1 MTTLAKILDNL
12 GSVINRT
19 GPQVGGL
26 PTTQISGGAIVGRT
40 ARMDDVAGSP
50 VMAGGAIA
58 APTRKQI
65 ITAIRK
71 RGREIELDSYP
82 LATQAWLIKS
92 LDGIKAKVAKEGASD
107 ARLMDEAMSVE
118 NVSTRLW
125 DDLPFMKS
133 RADATKIAKLG
144 PEAIVNL
151 SKAPARQYFI
161 DAPFSREIGRPDES
175 GISRSASATGTR
187 GEAPVVARDPE
198 SGQPIDANGNP
209 VPEKDAATVGGTQYR
224 VLAEGGAPYTGRL
237 AARSGSPAAPQTG
250 TGPQQ
255 LAGLQAIRSTVGAIN
270 EAITGKT
277 LAVTQEQSQLLA
289 SVLNTLQIRVA
300 DNATPSKIFAQF
312 KQEALPRFEEIV
324 ARIESAAKIES
335 VAYHSKAI
343 FKVVDDE
350 SISLMKA
357 IEDYDVG
364 DLQLKTLKF
373 TEDAMQLVDDT
384 CRAGARGVATV
395 NNLPA
400 GPAGQSVLDRVLGGL
415 SG

>member
-1 MTTLAKILDNL
+1 
-12 GSVINRT
+12 
-19 GPQVGGL
+19 
-26 PTTQISGGAIVGRT
+26 
-40 ARMDDVAGSP
+40 
-50 VMAGGAIA
+50 
-58 APTRKQI
+58 
-65 ITAIRK
+65 
-71 RGREIELDSYP
+71 
-82 LATQAWLIKS
+82 
-92 LDGIKAKVAKEGASD
+92 
-107 ARLMDEAMSVE
+107 
-118 NVSTRLW
+118 
-125 DDLPFMKS
+125 
-133 RADATKIAKLG
+133 
-144 PEAIVNL
+144 
-151 SKAPARQYFI
+151 
-161 DAPFSREIGRPDES
+161 
-175 GISRSASATGTR
+175 
-187 GEAPVVARDPE
+187 
-198 SGQPIDANGNP
+198 
-209 VPEKDAATVGGTQYR
+209 
-224 VLAEGGAPYTGRL
+224 
-237 AARSGSPAAPQTG
+237 
-250 TGPQQ
+250 
-255 LAGLQAIRSTVGAIN
+255 LQAIRSTVGAIN